1 MDDNIKRLMEAQ
13 AKAAAPAGTKPKQPA
28 LGDVYR
34 DANGGIWI
42 DREEEME
49 YVHLLGGQGPNGL
62 EAKWVSFGGEVKDG
76 QEADEELAITSL
88 AGVARRD
95 SSTSTN
101 SNCSALDPTNIVKPA
116 EEDGAIIS
124 VPAHIPSAVPVPT
137 LAAPPSTARR
147 GSPPL
152 LSLPSRP
159 RASRQQHHLRGNA
172 AFFLLDLQA
181 FSVPHTPRTPVTPRS
196 PATPRTPST
205 PGMARRPSLVK
216 RTSPTRSAFTFAASS
231 VGRTRAAHMRRR
243 RHAPPP
249 PLKLVPQRP
258 VRDVERDGE
267 GDAVMADPGV
277 RIKNEMD
284 LNVAKTEFLG
294 DSFAPV
300 VLPRSSSPPLAMRMM
315 AAPIAISGSA
325 PSVKKS
331 SRFGLIFG
339 RK

>member
-13 AKAAAPAGTKPKQPA
+13 AKAAAPAGTKPNQPV

-49 YVHLLGGQGPNGL
+49 YVHLLGGQGPNGP

-76 QEADEELAITSL
+76 QEADKELAITSL

-101 SNCSALDPTNIVKPA
+101 SNCSALDPTNLVKPA
-116 EEDGAIIS
+116 EEDGAMIS

-147 GSPPL
+147 GSPAL

-172 AFFLLDLQA
+172 AFFLLDLKA
-181 FSVPHTPRTPVTPRS
+181 FSIPNTPV
-196 PATPRTPST
+196 TPRTPST

-216 RTSPTRSAFTFAASS
+216 RTSPTHSAFTFTAPS
-231 VGRTRAAHMRRR
+231 VGRARAAHVRRR

-258 VRDVERDGE
+258 VRDVERDEE
-267 GDAVMADPGV
+267 GDVVMAGPGV
-277 RIKNEMD
+277 RIKKEMD
-284 LNVAKTEFLG
+284 INVAKTEFLD

-300 VLPRSSSPPLAMRMM
+300 VVPLSPSPSPPRPMRMM
-315 AAPIAISGSA
+315 ITPVAVSG
-325 PSVKKS
+325 PSVKKKA
-331 SRFGLIFG
+331 SRFGLLFG